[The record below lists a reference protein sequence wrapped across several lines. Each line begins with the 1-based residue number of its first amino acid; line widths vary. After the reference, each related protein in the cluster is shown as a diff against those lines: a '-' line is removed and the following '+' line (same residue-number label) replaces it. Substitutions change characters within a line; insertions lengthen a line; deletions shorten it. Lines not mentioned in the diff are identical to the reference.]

1 MEEQTIEYK
10 RVQDEEII
18 LLGAIQQIDNITN
31 LLYSNEYKDYIYQHL
46 LPVKY
51 ELERQ
56 LSNYYDNKHKQK
68 EGDIMTTTNEKRW
81 KVCEFTTIGWKP
93 YDHTCINLTK
103 EQAKEKVEELL
114 REGVAINRLKAF
126 PNDTQFPEV

>member
-10 RVQDEEII
+10 RVTDEEII
-18 LLGAIQQIDNITN
+18 LIGALQQIDNITN

-56 LSNYYDNKHKQK
+56 LSNYYDNK
-68 EGDIMTTTNEKRW
+68 R
-81 KVCEFTTIGWKP
+81 KVMESM
-93 YDHTCINLTK
+93 
-103 EQAKEKVEELL
+103 
-114 REGVAINRLKAF
+114 
-126 PNDTQFPEV
+126 

>member
-1 MEEQTIEYK
+1 MEEPTIEYK

-18 LLGAIQQIDNITN
+18 LIGALQQVDNITN

-56 LSNYYDNKHKQK
+56 LSNYY
-68 EGDIMTTTNEKRW
+68 
-81 KVCEFTTIGWKP
+81 
-93 YDHTCINLTK
+93 
-103 EQAKEKVEELL
+103 EQRRKT
-114 REGVAINRLKAF
+114 VASM
-126 PNDTQFPEV
+126 

>member
-18 LLGAIQQIDNITN
+18 LIGALQQIDNITN

-56 LSNYYDNKHKQK
+56 LSNYY
-68 EGDIMTTTNEKRW
+68 
-81 KVCEFTTIGWKP
+81 
-93 YDHTCINLTK
+93 
-103 EQAKEKVEELL
+103 EQRRKTMASM
-114 REGVAINRLKAF
+114 
-126 PNDTQFPEV
+126 

>member
-10 RVQDEEII
+10 RVQDQEII
-18 LLGAIQQIDNITN
+18 LIGALQQIDDITN

-56 LSNYYDNKHKQK
+56 LSNYY
-68 EGDIMTTTNEKRW
+68 
-81 KVCEFTTIGWKP
+81 
-93 YDHTCINLTK
+93 
-103 EQAKEKVEELL
+103 EQRRKT
-114 REGVAINRLKAF
+114 VASM
-126 PNDTQFPEV
+126 

>member
-1 MEEQTIEYK
+1 MEEPTIEYK

-18 LLGAIQQIDNITN
+18 LIGALQQIDNITN

-56 LSNYYDNKHKQK
+56 LSNYYDNK
-68 EGDIMTTTNEKRW
+68 
-81 KVCEFTTIGWKP
+81 
-93 YDHTCINLTK
+93 
-103 EQAKEKVEELL
+103 
-114 REGVAINRLKAF
+114 
-126 PNDTQFPEV
+126 

>member
-1 MEEQTIEYK
+1 MEEPTIEYK

-18 LLGAIQQIDNITN
+18 LIGALQQIDNITN

-56 LSNYYDNKHKQK
+56 LSNYYKQRRK
-68 EGDIMTTTNEKRW
+68 TEASM
-81 KVCEFTTIGWKP
+81 
-93 YDHTCINLTK
+93 
-103 EQAKEKVEELL
+103 
-114 REGVAINRLKAF
+114 
-126 PNDTQFPEV
+126 

>member
-10 RVQDEEII
+10 RVQDQEII
-18 LLGAIQQIDNITN
+18 LIGALQQVDNITN

-56 LSNYYDNKHKQK
+56 LSNYY
-68 EGDIMTTTNEKRW
+68 
-81 KVCEFTTIGWKP
+81 
-93 YDHTCINLTK
+93 
-103 EQAKEKVEELL
+103 EQRRKT
-114 REGVAINRLKAF
+114 VASM
-126 PNDTQFPEV
+126 

>member
-10 RVQDEEII
+10 RVQDQEII
-18 LLGAIQQIDNITN
+18 LIGALQQIDNITN

-56 LSNYYDNKHKQK
+56 LSNYY
-68 EGDIMTTTNEKRW
+68 
-81 KVCEFTTIGWKP
+81 
-93 YDHTCINLTK
+93 
-103 EQAKEKVEELL
+103 EQRRKT
-114 REGVAINRLKAF
+114 VASM
-126 PNDTQFPEV
+126 

>member
-18 LLGAIQQIDNITN
+18 LIGALQQIDNITN

-56 LSNYYDNKHKQK
+56 LSNYY
-68 EGDIMTTTNEKRW
+68 
-81 KVCEFTTIGWKP
+81 
-93 YDHTCINLTK
+93 
-103 EQAKEKVEELL
+103 EQRRKT
-114 REGVAINRLKAF
+114 VASM
-126 PNDTQFPEV
+126 